1 MMNLKKMNQMKNKP
15 SILATPNF
23 FSIYING
30 KRVKTVFSLSKIQ
43 TSETVKKANNQL
55 EELKWGVHGNEA
67 VQKKFDSVLNK

>member
-1 MMNLKKMNQMKNKP
+1 MKNKTN
-15 SILATPNF
+15 ILATPNF
-23 FSIYING
+23 FSIYANG
-30 KRVKTVFSLSKIQ
+30 NRVKTVFSLSKIQ